1 MNNYERIKEMSLEEM
16 AIYFADDFSCSL
28 CSEEKR
34 LSDNPLTKYDSCDN
48 QCVKHCKE
56 WLENEVDE

>member
-1 MNNYERIKEMSLEEM
+1 MNLEEM
-16 AIYFADDFSCSL
+16 AIYFADDFNCSL

-34 LSDNPLTKYDSCDN
+34 LADNPLTKYDSCDN
-48 QCVKHCKE
+48 QCAKHCKE